1 MSKHI
6 QEVSIIEYNNIMHL
20 VYAYNVVLISTS
32 QQKLKWM
39 SETLETATSK
49 FDQIN
54 ENKIK
59 YLPIG
64 WLVIYC
70 WLRQLQS
77 TKNTVGYTNLNT

>member
-6 QEVSIIEYNNIMHL
+6 QEVSIIEDNNIMHL

-32 QQKLKWM
+32 QRKLKWM

-59 YLPIG
+59 
-64 WLVIYC
+64 
-70 WLRQLQS
+70 
-77 TKNTVGYTNLNT
+77 